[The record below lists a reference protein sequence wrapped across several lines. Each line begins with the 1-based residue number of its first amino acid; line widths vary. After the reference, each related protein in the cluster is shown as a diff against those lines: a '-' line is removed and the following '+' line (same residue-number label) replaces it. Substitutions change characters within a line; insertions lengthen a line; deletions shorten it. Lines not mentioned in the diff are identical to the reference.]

1 MTHDTHNAK
10 RPTIVLEVCNLS
22 KDFGG
27 LAAVKDVSFRVNGQE
42 MVGLIGPNGA
52 GKTTLFN
59 LITGFERTNS
69 GTVIFKGEDITRLKP
84 HEIAKRGMVRTFQLT
99 RCFPQLTVFENVAV
113 AFFVSKAGKKG
124 RSTVEQEMHDTLE
137 LVGLS
142 GKASYLAK
150 DLPHGDL
157 KRLELA
163 RALATKPEMLLLDE
177 PFCGLSVEE
186 IAGVASS
193 IQKLHREKGLTVII
207 IEHMLREL
215 MKLVS
220 NVIVLNYGEKIA
232 EGSPKEI
239 SKNKKVIEAYLGEEI
254 YA

>member
-1 MTHDTHNAK
+1 MHAK
-10 RPTIVLEVCNLS
+10 KPKVILEVRNLT
-22 KDFGG
+22 KYFGG
-27 LAAVKDVSFRVNGQE
+27 LAAIKDVSLCVNRE
-42 MVGLIGPNGA
+42 EIVGLVGPNGA

-59 LITGFERTNS
+59 LITGFERANS

-84 HEIAKRGMVRTFQLT
+84 YKIVEKGMVRTFQLT
-99 RCFPQLTVFENVAV
+99 RSFPRLTVFENVAV
-113 AFFVSKAGKKG
+113 TFFVSEAAKIRGK
-124 RSTVEQEMHDTLE
+124 SIVEQETYDMLE
-137 LVGLS
+137 LVGFA
-142 GKASYLAK
+142 GKANYLAK

-177 PFCGLSVEE
+177 PFCGLNLEE
-186 IAGVASS
+186 IAGLASS
-193 IQKLHREKGLTVII
+193 IRKLHREKGLTII
-207 IEHMLREL
+207 MVEHMLREL